1 MGGLGKIEPSND
13 FNIVGQDKKDSIK
26 SYSDSCTFGFNQI
39 VRIKIIENKFL
50 ENSSP
55 NSDSIVRPDIFINQ
69 ERENNIKG
77 SNPLSVEFSNS
88 NNSYCIHNESE
99 LIAENKEMN
108 DFLPKKTHSV
118 EHLALAVEQIK
129 FSDGCK
135 SKNETT
141 FGVSKVVNL
150 NFKEKTMETMSL
162 QGSKSVNNS
171 VKVNS
176 VVEKNNFFYL
186 LYLQ

>member
-13 FNIVGQDKKDSIK
+13 FNVVGQDKKESIK
-26 SYSDSCTFGFNQI
+26 SSSDSCTFGFNQI

-55 NSDSIVRPDIFINQ
+55 NSDSIMRPDILINQ
-69 ERENNIKG
+69 ERENNRKG
-77 SNPLSVEFSNS
+77 TNPLSVEFSNS
-88 NNSYCIHNESE
+88 NNSYCIYNESD
-99 LIAENKEMN
+99 LIAENKEIN

-118 EHLALAVEQIK
+118 EHLAVEQIK
-129 FSDGCK
+129 FEGSK
-135 SKNETT
+135 SKQEAN

-162 QGSKSVNNS
+162 QGTKSVNNS

-176 VVEKNNFFYL
+176 SVERNNFIF

>member
-1 MGGLGKIEPSND
+1 MGGLGKIEPSSD
-13 FNIVGQDKKDSIK
+13 FNVVGQEKKDSMK
-26 SYSDSCTFGFNQI
+26 SSSDSCTFGFNQI
-39 VRIKIIENKFL
+39 VRIKIIENKLL
-50 ENSSP
+50 ENNSP
-55 NSDSIVRPDIFINQ
+55 NSDSIMKPEILINQ
-69 ERENNIKG
+69 EREINKKET
-77 SNPLSVEFSNS
+77 NPLSVEFSNS
-88 NNSYCIHNESE
+88 NNSYCIHNESD
-99 LIAENKEMN
+99 LIAENKEMS

-118 EHLALAVEQIK
+118 EHLVVEQIK
-129 FSDGCK
+129 FNDGSK

-176 VVEKNNFFYL
+176 TVEKKKILYL

>member
-13 FNIVGQDKKDSIK
+13 FNVVGQDKKESIK
-26 SYSDSCTFGFNQI
+26 SSSDSCTFGFNQI

-50 ENSSP
+50 ESSSP
-55 NSDSIVRPDIFINQ
+55 NSDSIMKPDILINQ
-69 ERENNIKG
+69 DRENNKKE

-88 NNSYCIHNESE
+88 NNSYCIYNESD
-99 LIAENKEMN
+99 LIAENKEIN

-118 EHLALAVEQIK
+118 EHLVIEQIK
-129 FSDGCK
+129 FSDGSSK

-162 QGSKSVNNS
+162 QGSKSVDNS

-176 VVEKNNFFYL
+176 AVEKNNFIYL